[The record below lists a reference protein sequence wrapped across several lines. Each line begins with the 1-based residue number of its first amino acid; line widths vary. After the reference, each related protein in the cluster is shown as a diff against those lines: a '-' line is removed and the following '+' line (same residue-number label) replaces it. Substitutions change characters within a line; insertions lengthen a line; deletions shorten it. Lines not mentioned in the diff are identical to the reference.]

1 MNEPK
6 NAAKEYLER
15 QVQSASPVERVVLA
29 YDGAIRFLLAARRAI
44 DEGNIEVRFKNN
56 KKAADI
62 ISYLMETLDM
72 EQGGEVAE
80 RLQRLYFYMLRKL
93 VEVDVKNSTEA
104 IDDVIG
110 HLKKLRASWEQL
122 SRGGGASAQP
132 APKGEAGSADTD
144 ERAPVRISATA

>member
-15 QVQSASPVERVVLA
+15 QVQSASPAERVVLA

-44 DEGNIEVRFKNN
+44 DEGNIEARFINN

-62 ISYLMETLDM
+62 ISYLMETLDL

-80 RLQRLYFYMLRKL
+80 NLQRLYFYMFRKL

-104 IDDVIG
+104 VDDVIG
-110 HLKKLRASWEQL
+110 HLKKLRASWEKL
-122 SRGGGASAQP
+122 AKGSAQP
-132 APKGEAGSADTD
+132 AQNSEAGSA
-144 ERAPVRISATA
+144 EPSENGEAPTRISATA

>member
-15 QVQSASPVERVVLA
+15 QVQSASPAERVVLA

-44 DEGNIEVRFKNN
+44 DEGNIEARFINN

-62 ISYLMETLDM
+62 ISYLMETLDL

-80 RLQRLYFYMLRKL
+80 NLQRLYFYMLRKL

-104 IDDVIG
+104 VDDVIG
-110 HLKKLRASWEQL
+110 HLKKLRASWEKL
-122 SRGGGASAQP
+122 AKGSAQP
-132 APKGEAGSADTD
+132 AQNSEAGSA
-144 ERAPVRISATA
+144 EPSENGEAPTRISATA

>member
-44 DEGNIEVRFKNN
+44 EEGNIEARFINN

-62 ISYLMETLDM
+62 VSYLMETLDT
-72 EQGGEVAE
+72 EQGGEIAQN
-80 RLQRLYFYMLRKL
+80 LQRLYFYMLRKL

-122 SRGGGASAQP
+122 AKGPAQP
-132 APKGEAGSADTD
+132 AQNNEAGSADTT
-144 ERAPVRISATA
+144 ENAPRSRISATA

>member
-1 MNEPK
+1 MNEQR

-15 QVQSASPVERVVLA
+15 QVQSASPAERVVLA

-44 DEGNIEVRFKNN
+44 DENNIEARFINN

-72 EQGGEVAE
+72 EQGGEIAE

-93 VEVDVKNSTEA
+93 VEVDVKNSHEA

-110 HLKKLRASWEQL
+110 HLKKLRSSWEQI
-122 SRGGGASAQP
+122 SKGPAQP
-132 APKGEAGSADTD
+132 AQNTEASSADASP
-144 ERAPVRISATA
+144 EGAAPVRISATA